1 MVRLL
6 LQLFLDSL
14 ITEIYLESHDIQSVH
29 SLPNEVWSE
38 ILKGYSAPDR
48 RTLLPILSV
57 SKRLYRLTVPLI
69 YQSIFVIR
77 IIEDTTD
84 LELIKQFPCTPIY
97 VHALSSLLSTLRARY
112 PPLNLALG
120 AHIKSFGWTS
130 STSFYFTESMMKTL
144 THLFTFF
151 SHLQRL
157 SVAAGSYTRTADLL
171 QRLPPSVQLTHFEL
185 SSNGRGWSSA
195 DVQALL
201 QCSPSLT
208 VLSLPSRDECWEKE
222 SPLTLNE
229 VLLPDVRELK
239 IPPSML
245 STFSP
250 VFASAKVE
258 GLTLDL
264 RASVNTR
271 ELEDAF
277 FTNLHSQ
284 ERKVEAILNEKY
296 WILENLRCLE
306 VMFDQ
311 VQAQLSLMK
320 VLGSL
325 RCVEYVRVTAPIELN
340 GRTKMDELL
349 KIPSQNLKYILIGSK
364 HTPSRY
370 YFTAVALFEHFPS
383 LVIVD
388 FASHDSLV
396 EPKKRSVV
404 RFFRGRVRGFKM
416 VRLEVC
422 PPLEQWWE
430 EVERMIKMETSGL

>member
-1 MVRLL
+1 M
-6 LQLFLDSL
+6 
-14 ITEIYLESHDIQSVH
+14 SVH

-38 ILKGYSAPDR
+38 ILKGYSTPDR

-84 LELIKQFPCTPIY
+84 LELITNFPCTPIY

-112 PPLNLALG
+112 PLLDLALG
-120 AHIKSFGWTS
+120 AHIKSF
-130 STSFYFTESMMKTL
+130 
-144 THLFTFF
+144 
-151 SHLQRL
+151 
-157 SVAAGSYTRTADLL
+157 
-171 QRLPPSVQLTHFEL
+171 
-185 SSNGRGWSSA
+185 
-195 DVQALL
+195 
-201 QCSPSLT
+201 
-208 VLSLPSRDECWEKE
+208 
-222 SPLTLNE
+222 
-229 VLLPDVRELK
+229 
-239 IPPSML
+239 
-245 STFSP
+245 

-264 RASVNTR
+264 RASVNSR

-277 FTNLHSQ
+277 FTNIHAQ

-306 VMFDQ
+306 VMCDQ

-325 RCVEYVRVTAPIELN
+325 RCVEYVRITAPIEMTD
-340 GRTKMDELL
+340 RIKTDEFL

-364 HTPSRY
+364 HAPSRY

-388 FASHDSLV
+388 FASHDGLV
-396 EPKKRSVV
+396 EPKKRFVV

-430 EVERMIKMETSGL
+430 EVERMVKMESSGL